1 MRGGWI
7 GNAGSADDGLEGK
20 LQDKNF
26 RFSMIKFF
34 TSCEQ
39 SLRTIEVLLFMR
51 ILVISSQ
58 EKSRSNPRKEGLIA
72 EFSLSTIS
80 CLRIVEGPKGI
91 SPDRTIFKDPFFLVK
106 KGKFGFLTALDTDAA
121 AIAHP
126 FVVGVEIRESYTSA
140 QCSCVGVVF

>member
-7 GNAGSADDGLEGK
+7 GNAGSVDDGLEGK
-20 LQDKNF
+20 LQDKHF
-26 RFSMIKFF
+26 RFFMIKFL

-39 SLRTIEVLLFMR
+39 SLWTIELLFFLRM
-51 ILVISSQ
+51 LVISSQ

-80 CLRIVEGPKGI
+80 CLRIVECPKGI
-91 SPDRTIFKDPFFLVK
+91 SPVRTIFKDSFFLEK
-106 KGKFGFLTALDTDAA
+106 KGEFGFLTELETDAA

-126 FVVGVEIRESYTSA
+126 FVVGVEIRESHTSA
-140 QCSCVGVVF
+140 QFSFVGVVF

>member
-7 GNAGSADDGLEGK
+7 GNAGSADEGLEGK

-80 CLRIVEGPKGI
+80 CLRIDEGPKGI
-91 SPDRTIFKDPFFLVK
+91 SPDRMIFKDSFFLEK
-106 KGKFGFLTALDTDAA
+106 KGEFGFLTELETDAA
-121 AIAHP
+121 AIAYP
-126 FVVGVEIRESYTSA
+126 LWLELR
-140 QCSCVGVVF
+140 

>member
-7 GNAGSADDGLEGK
+7 GNAVSADDGLEGK

-26 RFSMIKFF
+26 RFSMTKIL

-39 SLRTIEVLLFMR
+39 SLRTIELLFLLRM
-51 ILVISSQ
+51 LVISSQ

-80 CLRIVEGPKGI
+80 SLRIVEGPKEYLQTEQYLKLL
-91 SPDRTIFKDPFFLVK
+91 SF
-106 KGKFGFLTALDTDAA
+106 
-121 AIAHP
+121 
-126 FVVGVEIRESYTSA
+126 
-140 QCSCVGVVF
+140 

>member
-7 GNAGSADDGLEGK
+7 GNSVSADDGIEEK
-20 LQDKNF
+20 LQDNNF
-26 RFSMIKFF
+26 RFSTTKFL

-39 SLRTIEVLLFMR
+39 SLRTIELLCLTRMF
-51 ILVISSQ
+51 VISSQ

-80 CLRIVEGPKGI
+80 CLRIDEGPKGI
-91 SPDRTIFKDPFFLVK
+91 SPDRTIFKDSFFLEQ
-106 KGKFGFLTALDTDAA
+106 KGEFGFLTELETDAA

-126 FVVGVEIRESYTSA
+126 FVVGFEIRESHTST
-140 QCSCVGVVF
+140 QCSFVGVFF

>member
-80 CLRIVEGPKGI
+80 CLRIVEGPKGR
-91 SPDRTIFKDPFFLVK
+91 SPDKTIFKDSFFLEEK
-106 KGKFGFLTALDTDAA
+106 DKFGFLTELETDAA

-126 FVVGVEIRESYTSA
+126 FVVGVEIRESHTSA
-140 QCSCVGVVF
+140 QCSFVGVVF